1 MITNTNKLQ
10 LSIVI
15 LVVLLT
21 SFTACNTN
29 KTDKSTNQKKSKTTI
44 SGDLIVFH
52 AGSLSVPF
60 KEIAKEFKKEYPEV
74 NIKAEIAGS
83 VACARKITDLKR
95 PCDIMA
101 SADYAVID
109 KMLIPEYTDWNIK
122 FASNEMVI
130 AFTEKSGY
138 KSEIN
143 KNNWYDILLKKD
155 VNFGRSDPNSDP
167 CGYRAVL
174 TIKLAAKKYN
184 KQDIVEEFLE
194 KDTRFIRPKEVDLL
208 ALLET
213 NTIDY
218 IFIYRSV
225 VEQHGL
231 EYILLPDS
239 INLKNP
245 ELKDY
250 YSSVS
255 VDINGKKPG
264 EFFTQKGEPMVY
276 GVTILN
282 NAPNKKAA
290 LSFTKFLL
298 SKNKG
303 MKIMEK
309 NGQPS
314 LVPSFTSTFSNI
326 PDELKEF
333 AKAPK

>member
-1 MITNTNKLQ
+1 MKKFSDLQ
-10 LSIVI
+10 VYFISIIILLSSCV
-15 LVVLLT
+15 
-21 SFTACNTN
+21 N
-29 KTDKSTNQKKSKTTI
+29 TDKEDKLNFNKNNSV
-44 SGDLIVFH
+44 SGELIIFH

-74 NIKAEIAGS
+74 NIKAESAGS

-95 PCDIMA
+95 PCDVLA

-109 KMLIPEYTDWNIK
+109 KMLIPGYTDWNIK

-130 AFTEKSGY
+130 AFTENSGY

-143 KNNWYDILLKKD
+143 KNNWYDILLEED
-155 VNFGRSDPNSDP
+155 VNYGRSDPNSDP

-174 TIKLAAKKYN
+174 TIKLAAKKYD
-184 KQDIVEEFLE
+184 KPSIVEKLLN
-194 KDTRFIRPKEVDLL
+194 KDIRFIRPKEVDLL

-225 VEQHGL
+225 AEQHEL

-245 ELKDY
+245 KLKEF

-264 EFFTQKGEPMVY
+264 EFITQKGEPMVY
-276 GVTILN
+276 GLTILN

-290 LSFTKFLL
+290 LAFTEFLL

-303 MKIMEK
+303 IKIMEK

-314 LVPSFTSTFSNI
+314 LVPSYTSTFSKI

-333 AKAPK
+333 AKAPE

>member
-1 MITNTNKLQ
+1 MKNISDLQ
-10 LSIVI
+10 IYLISIIILLSSCV
-15 LVVLLT
+15 
-21 SFTACNTN
+21 N
-29 KTDKSTNQKKSKTTI
+29 TDKENKSDFKNNSI
-44 SGDLIVFH
+44 SGELIIFH

-95 PCDIMA
+95 RCDVMA

-109 KMLIPEYTDWNIK
+109 KMLIPEYADWDIK

-130 AFTEKSGY
+130 AFNEKSGN
-138 KSEIN
+138 KSKIN
-143 KNNWYDILLKKD
+143 KNDWYDILLKED
-155 VNFGRSDPNSDP
+155 VNYGRSDPNSDP
-167 CGYRAVL
+167 CGYRSVL
-174 TIKLAAKKYN
+174 VIKLAEKKYD
-184 KQDIVEEFLE
+184 KPGIVEELLN
-194 KDTRFIRPKEVDLL
+194 KDIRFIRPKEVDLL

-225 VEQHGL
+225 AEQHGL

-239 INLKNP
+239 INLKDP
-245 ELKDY
+245 ELKDF

-255 VDINGKKPG
+255 IDINGKKPG
-264 EFFTQKGEPMVY
+264 EFIIRKGEPMVY

-290 LSFTKFLL
+290 ISFIKFLL

-303 MKIMEK
+303 IKIIEK

-314 LVPSFTSTFSNI
+314 LVPSFTSTFSKI

-333 AKAPK
+333 AKAPE

>member
-1 MITNTNKLQ
+1 MDKFSLLQ
-10 LSIVI
+10 VYFISLIILLSSCV
-15 LVVLLT
+15 
-21 SFTACNTN
+21 N
-29 KTDKSTNQKKSKTTI
+29 TDKENKSDFKNDSI
-44 SGDLIVFH
+44 SGELIIFH

-109 KMLIPEYTDWNIK
+109 KILIPEYADWNIK

-143 KNNWYDILLKKD
+143 KKNWYNILLKED
-155 VNFGRSDPNSDP
+155 VNYGRSDPNSDP

-225 VEQHGL
+225 AEQHEL

-239 INLKNP
+239 INLKDP
-245 ELKDY
+245 ELKDF

-255 VDINGKKPG
+255 VKINGKKPG
-264 EFFTQKGEPMVY
+264 EFIIQKGEPMVY

-290 LSFTKFLL
+290 LQFVKFLL
-298 SKNKG
+298 SKDKG
-303 MKIMEK
+303 IKIMEK

-314 LVPSFTSTFSNI
+314 LVPSYTNTFNKI

-333 AKAPK
+333 AKAPE

>member
-1 MITNTNKLQ
+1 VKNISDLQ
-10 LSIVI
+10 IYLISIIILLSSCV
-15 LVVLLT
+15 
-21 SFTACNTN
+21 N
-29 KTDKSTNQKKSKTTI
+29 TDKENKSDFKNNSI
-44 SGDLIVFH
+44 SGELIIFH

-95 PCDIMA
+95 RCDVMA

-109 KMLIPEYTDWNIK
+109 KMLIPEYADWDIK

-130 AFTEKSGY
+130 AFNEKSGN
-138 KSEIN
+138 KSKIN
-143 KNNWYDILLKKD
+143 KNDWYDILLKED
-155 VNFGRSDPNSDP
+155 VNYGRSDPNSDP
-167 CGYRAVL
+167 CGYRSVL
-174 TIKLAAKKYN
+174 VIKLAEKKYD
-184 KQDIVEEFLE
+184 KPGIVEELLN
-194 KDTRFIRPKEVDLL
+194 KDIRFIRPKEVDLL

-225 VEQHGL
+225 AEQHGL

-239 INLKNP
+239 INLKDP
-245 ELKDY
+245 ELKDF

-255 VDINGKKPG
+255 IDINGKKPG
-264 EFFTQKGEPMVY
+264 EFIIRKGEPMVY

-290 LSFTKFLL
+290 ISFIKFLL

-303 MKIMEK
+303 IKIIEK

-314 LVPSFTSTFSNI
+314 LVPSFTSTFSKI

-333 AKAPK
+333 AKAPE

>member
-1 MITNTNKLQ
+1 VKNISDLQ
-10 LSIVI
+10 VYLISIIILLSSCV
-15 LVVLLT
+15 
-21 SFTACNTN
+21 N
-29 KTDKSTNQKKSKTTI
+29 TDKENKPDLKNNSI
-44 SGDLIVFH
+44 SGELIIFH

-95 PCDIMA
+95 DCDVMA
-101 SADYAVID
+101 SADYAVIN
-109 KMLIPEYTDWNIK
+109 KMLIPEYADWNIK

-138 KSEIN
+138 KSKIN
-143 KNNWYDILLKKD
+143 KNNWYDILLKED

-174 TIKLAAKKYN
+174 TIKLAAKKYD
-184 KQDIVEEFLE
+184 KPHIVEKLLD
-194 KDTRFIRPKEVDLL
+194 KDIHFIRPKEVDLL

-225 VEQHGL
+225 AEQHGL

-239 INLKNP
+239 INLKDP

-255 VDINGKKPG
+255 IDINGKKPG
-264 EFFTQKGEPMVY
+264 EFLTQKGEPMVY

-290 LSFTKFLL
+290 LAFTEFLL

-303 MKIMEK
+303 IKIMEK

-314 LVPSFTSTFSNI
+314 LVPSFTNTFSKI

-333 AKAPK
+333 AKAPE

>member
-1 MITNTNKLQ
+1 MKI
-10 LSIVI
+10 LSDLPVYFISLII
-15 LVVLLT
+15 LFSSCV
-21 SFTACNTN
+21 N
-29 KTDKSTNQKKSKTTI
+29 TDKENKSEFKNNSI
-44 SGDLIVFH
+44 SGELIIFH

-60 KEIAKEFKKEYPEV
+60 KEIAKEFKKEYSKV

-95 PCDIMA
+95 RCDIMA

-109 KMLIPEYTDWNIK
+109 KMLIPEYADWNIK

-143 KNNWYDILLKKD
+143 KNNWYNILLKED
-155 VNFGRSDPNSDP
+155 VNYGRSDPNSDP

-174 TIKLAAKKYN
+174 TIKLAAKKYD
-184 KQDIVEEFLE
+184 KPDIVEKLLD
-194 KDTRFIRPKEVDLL
+194 KDIRFIRPKEVDLL

-245 ELKDY
+245 ELKDF

-264 EFFTQKGEPMVY
+264 EFITQKGEPMVY

>member
-1 MITNTNKLQ
+1 MKKLSDLPVYFISIIIL
-10 LSIVI
+10 LSSCV
-15 LVVLLT
+15 
-21 SFTACNTN
+21 N
-29 KTDKSTNQKKSKTTI
+29 TDKENKSDFKNDSV
-44 SGDLIVFH
+44 SGELIIFH

-95 PCDIMA
+95 PCDVMA

-109 KMLIPEYTDWNIK
+109 KMLIPEYADWNIK

-143 KNNWYDILLKKD
+143 KNNCYNILLKKD
-155 VNFGRSDPNSDP
+155 VNYGRSDPNSDP
-167 CGYRAVL
+167 CGYRTVL
-174 TIKLAAKKYN
+174 VIKLAAKKYD
-184 KQDIVEEFLE
+184 KPYIVEKLLN
-194 KDTRFIRPKEVDLL
+194 KDIRFIRPKEVDLL

-225 VEQHGL
+225 AEQHGL

-245 ELKDY
+245 ELKDF

-255 VDINGKKPG
+255 IDINGNKPG
-264 EFFTQKGEPMVY
+264 EFITQKGEPMVY
-276 GVTILN
+276 GLTILN

-290 LSFTKFLL
+290 LAFTKFLL

-303 MKIMEK
+303 IKIMEK

-314 LVPSFTSTFSNI
+314 LVPSFTSTFSKI

-333 AKAPK
+333 AKAP